1 MSRVTNP
8 TRNTHAESE
17 MLGKQLHRFQSP
29 RDEQTR
35 RESCSLNGDELRVW
49 FSSKV
54 LVSIDLSFGC
64 HVVITQLDMVL
75 ALKLTFQTA
84 PEGNW
89 KPRRKSSGKV
99 KLIIASFS
107 PLIFLGSKRKV
118 ELSIAPATQVTL
130 KSEESKTLDRD
141 KITCRGGGD
150 FSPPPPA
157 RKIIL
162 FLGAKALK

>member
-150 FSPPPPA
+150 FSPLPQPEKLSCSLEQKP
-157 RKIIL
+157 
-162 FLGAKALK
+162 